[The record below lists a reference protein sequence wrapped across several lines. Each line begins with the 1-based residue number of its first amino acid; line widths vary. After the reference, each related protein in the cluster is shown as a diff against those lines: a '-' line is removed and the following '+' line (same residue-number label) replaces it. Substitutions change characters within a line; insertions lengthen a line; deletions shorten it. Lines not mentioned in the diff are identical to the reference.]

1 MYTGITNDLE
11 RRITAHNNGKGA
23 AYTAARR
30 PVELVYSE
38 YEGAKGDALRR
49 ELQLKK
55 LTRNQK
61 LKLIQENFQ
70 ENTK

>member
-1 MYTGITNDLE
+1 M
-11 RRITAHNNGKGA
+11 
-23 AYTAARR
+23 
-30 PVELVYSE
+30 VYSE

-55 LTRNQK
+55 LTRIQK
-61 LKLIQENFQ
+61 LKLIQENYQ